1 MSVFKNKDTFQ
12 QKGESLWTATKPA
25 EIIPIVVYF
34 QYWPICAGERN
45 TAVHNT
51 HMYCSYV
58 VVNTYNGLRL
68 RLWGGPFCRLFERM
82 RVSTHTQKVAKAK
95 SARSMLCCTHKF
107 SEGLSGLRHN
117 ESQRAMFLY
126 VNTMRVFLLFA
137 NLCIGYFAAIIFTGD
152 AMPPCCF
159 ISCSPQG

>member
-1 MSVFKNKDTFQ
+1 MNVCAGHSTEKLGRWVVTWPKILLRRNWKV
-12 QKGESLWTATKPA
+12 LWTSTEPA
-25 EIIPIVVYF
+25 EIIPIAVYF
-34 QYWPICAGERN
+34 QYWPICAGDRY

-126 VNTMRVFLLFA
+126 VNTMRVFCCSLI
-137 NLCIGYFAAIIFTGD
+137 CVSAILRL
-152 AMPPCCF
+152 
-159 ISCSPQG
+159 